1 LDSICDIVIVSFH
14 GGAEGSKYRH
24 IQKKTEIFLGEN
36 RGNPYKFSRAVIDAG
51 ADIVFGHGPHVTR
64 AIDCYKD
71 RFIIYSL
78 GNFATYGRFNLT
90 GVNGIAPII
99 KVFTNKNGV
108 FQSAKIFAIKQEGE
122 GGPLLDKEKKVIQE
136 LTSLTKNDIPN
147 CPLQI
152 NENGIITR
160 K

>member
-1 LDSICDIVIVSFH
+1 M
-14 GGAEGSKYRH
+14 
-24 IQKKTEIFLGEN
+24 IFLGEN
-36 RGNPYKFSRAVIDAG
+36 RGNPYKFSREVIDAG

-64 AIDCYKD
+64 AIDAYKN

-78 GNFATYGRFNLT
+78 GNFATYGRFNLK

-99 KVFTNKNGV
+99 KVFTDKNGV
-108 FQSAKIFAIKQEGE
+108 FQSAKIFPIKQVGE
-122 GGPLLDKEKKVIQE
+122 GGPLLDEEKKVIRE
-136 LTSLTKNDIPN
+136 LTFLTKNDIPN